1 MKICQQRKSQQE
13 LEMKLFE
20 LIGDNGFDL
29 LMTIVPHADTIQF
42 FLEENIDFAAT
53 NGPNIP
59 NTTRVIS
66 KKETPFEALS
76 VNQKKKFIQREQ
88 KEMDELVKFSEEN
101 YSEDQFGG
109 GNMDWLR
116 SLGFNEEYLNEE
128 RRLGLQK
135 NRNFQET
142 WTENLQ
148 PAGSRFLYEGLN
160 RGLPGDLLETWVR
173 ALKKSLFPLPNHLE
187 HPNRMKYWKFLKYSN
202 PGLGRHS
209 RHGSFKSNSIGGL

>member
-1 MKICQQRKSQQE
+1 V
-13 LEMKLFE
+13 KLFE

-29 LMTIVPHADTIQF
+29 LMTIVTHADTIQF

-88 KEMDELVKFSEEN
+88 KEMEELVKLSEEN

-109 GNMDWLR
+109 ENMDWLR

-135 NRNFQET
+135 NRSFQET
-142 WTENLQ
+142 STENLQ
-148 PAGSRFLYEGLN
+148 PAGSRVLYEGLCGVKEKEGEGETDYDLCPFSSRDFQN
-160 RGLPGDLLETWVR
+160 PRCHPGMVCE
-173 ALKKSLFPLPNHLE
+173 
-187 HPNRMKYWKFLKYSN
+187 
-202 PGLGRHS
+202 
-209 RHGSFKSNSIGGL
+209 I

>member
-1 MKICQQRKSQQE
+1 V
-13 LEMKLFE
+13 KLFE

-29 LMTIVPHADTIQF
+29 LMTIVTHADTIQF

-88 KEMDELVKFSEEN
+88 KEMEELVKLSEEN

-109 GNMDWLR
+109 ENMDWL
-116 SLGFNEEYLNEE
+116 
-128 RRLGLQK
+128 
-135 NRNFQET
+135 
-142 WTENLQ
+142 
-148 PAGSRFLYEGLN
+148 
-160 RGLPGDLLETWVR
+160 
-173 ALKKSLFPLPNHLE
+173 
-187 HPNRMKYWKFLKYSN
+187 
-202 PGLGRHS
+202 
-209 RHGSFKSNSIGGL
+209 